1 MVELAR
7 RALIVAVL
15 LALAHA
21 YTLAKQGT
29 DSSSKAQGN
38 ADDVNAVI
46 HQVLADR
53 ITARDIPDFGLLS
66 GAKRIAVRS
75 GAGLSLALGKD
86 ALPVIEGYELRLI
99 SSEEAQAEAERTGT
113 NVHFIVVDRFR
124 SFGDTVSLWIGVD
137 FAMAPNPD
145 AVKLCCCSRS
155 LTYRRANDRWVFVR
169 WGDEAHCR

>member
-1 MVELAR
+1 M
-7 RALIVAVL
+7 
-15 LALAHA
+15 HA
-21 YTLAKQGT
+21 T
-29 DSSSKAQGN
+29 DSSPKAQRN

-46 HQVLADR
+46 REVLADR
-53 ITARDIPDFGLLS
+53 IAAKDIPDFGLLS

-75 GAGLSLALGKD
+75 DGVGLPLALEKD
-86 ALPVIEGYELRLI
+86 ALPVLEGYELRLI

-124 SFGDTVSLWIGVD
+124 SFGDTASLWIGVD

-155 LTYRRANDRWVFVR
+155 LTYRRVNDRWVFVR